1 MVGRWCMPGPIS
13 VTTAAFSRDETSS
26 GGPADRQL
34 LVALTISLTIHAVAL
49 GVLRGLPT
57 VRTFA
62 EGGAASFPA
71 LQAVL
76 AGPVSEPV
84 PVPVPEERVPPK
96 PEINPNLVQP
106 PIEKPVE
113 TLFGRRRAPTTP
125 LPGGGPLSKTG
136 PAAPDV
142 SIAVGTIPDPAQLG
156 SDYVAQL
163 AQRYP
168 DPVQRIPTLL
178 SMPGVVYPLAALEAG
193 IEGRFAIVVALD
205 ARGRVTDAKLVVDD
219 ALFGPVMLDAV
230 KKAEFAPAQ
239 YDGNAVPY
247 WAIVQFTFTIG
258 RAAPAPSPSVAQSV
272 TRNRVP
278 LPPQQRVG
286 R

>member
-1 MVGRWCMPGPIS
+1 M
-13 VTTAAFSRDETSS
+13 TTAPFSRDETSA
-26 GGPADRQL
+26 GPADRQL
-34 LVALTISLTIHAVAL
+34 LVALTISLTVHALAL
-49 GVLRGLPT
+49 GMLRGLPA

-62 EGGAASFPA
+62 EGGAGRFPA

-84 PVPVPEERVPPK
+84 PVPEEPVPPK
-96 PEINPNLVQP
+96 PEINPNLVRP
-106 PIEKPVE
+106 PLVKPVE
-113 TLFGRRRAPTTP
+113 TLFGRTRAPTAP

-156 SDYVAQL
+156 PDYVAQL

-168 DPVQRIPTLL
+168 DPVQRTPTLL
-178 SMPGVVYPLAALEAG
+178 SMPGVVYPPTALEAG
-193 IEGRFAIVVALD
+193 VEGRFAVVVALD

-219 ALFGPVMLDAV
+219 ALFGPVMLDAL
-230 KKAEFAPAQ
+230 KKTEFAPAQ
-239 YDGNAVPY
+239 YDGNAMPY

-258 RAAPAPSPSVAQSV
+258 RAGPAPSPSVAQSV

-278 LPPQQRVG
+278 LPRQQ
-286 R
+286 